1 MERITVFMVKTSLM
15 YFVTG
20 FLLGAAMLITKGLGY
35 IWLTAVFMPT
45 HSHLL
50 LVGWL
55 VQFVMGI
62 AYWILPRRRTAR
74 QPLGYSGKLAFTV
87 YGMLNVGLVLRVVFE
102 PMQIALPQTS
112 PVDGVFLTVSGILQG
127 VAGLLWMYQMW
138 QRARPFTEVRARAEA
153 MMAQGETA
161 DTTRGRDS

>member
-62 AYWILPRRRTAR
+62 AYWILPRRRTAAL
-74 QPLGYSGKLAFTV
+74 PLGYSGRLAFTV
-87 YGMLNVGLVLRVVFE
+87 YGTLNIGLALRVVFE
-102 PMQIALPQTS
+102 PMQIVLPETS
-112 PVDGVFLTVSGILQG
+112 PVGGVLMAVSGVLQG

-153 MMAQGETA
+153 MMAQGETP
-161 DTTRGRDS
+161 DTTRGRDA